1 MCIVPKPHIQSNREN
16 VVNNIVFI
24 LLKLQQQPL
33 NPQKYAEE
41 ITFVTGVVS
50 TVALVSW
57 MAAWSVPSVLNH
69 KSVLAATVT
78 ASVLGAACIG
88 G

>member
-1 MCIVPKPHIQSNREN
+1 MFEIILPHTSLARSSTPWKIVVP
-16 VVNNIVFI
+16 VIVKGSI
-24 LLKLQQQPL
+24 SAGAIVKSL
-33 NPQKYAEE
+33 
-41 ITFVTGVVS
+41 TGVVC
-50 TVALVSW
+50 TFTLVSR
-57 MAAWSVPSVLNH
+57 MAAYSVPSMLNH

>member
-1 MCIVPKPHIQSNREN
+1 M
-16 VVNNIVFI
+16 FGI
-24 LLKLQQQPL
+24 LLPHNSLAGSSTPCKIVVSVIVEGSVSAGAIVKAL
-33 NPQKYAEE
+33 
-41 ITFVTGVVS
+41 TGVVS